1 MKRLLKATDNIF
13 KKDKLY
19 LIILTVVIWRIYL
32 FLIAYFAK
40 ILIPQFITR
49 FPYVEVLKN
58 SGLPYWVWSFG
69 NFDGVHYIRIAK
81 DGYAYQFTQAF
92 FPMYPIL
99 IKLVSFIT
107 FGNYL
112 VAALL
117 ISNTCFLI
125 AVILFYKITK
135 NIFNQSI
142 AFWSCLFI
150 IFSPTSFYFA
160 SVYTES
166 LFFLLVILSFY
177 FYEKE
182 NYILSSIFGAFS
194 SLTRLIGIYLSVV
207 LTKIAKRKNYF
218 SLFIVPFGLIVYML
232 YLKITFD
239 NPIYFLTAQSAFGQE
254 RSTTNLVLLPQ
265 VFYRSIQQMFTTHG
279 FVLFN
284 STFDFISTLIC
295 LILLLYSFKM
305 VRKSWVIFSLLAVL
319 TPTLT
324 GSLISMPRYI
334 IIAFPMYIVVASINN
349 IWIKVILLV
358 LSIGLLAITTTF
370 FTRGY
375 WIA

>member
-1 MKRLLKATDNIF
+1 MLSKAANNTF

-19 LIILTVVIWRIYL
+19 LIILIVVIWRIFL

-40 ILIPQFITR
+40 IFFPQFVTR
-49 FPYVEVLKN
+49 FPYVETLKD

-69 NFDGVHYIRIAK
+69 NFDGVHYLRIAE

-99 IKLVSFIT
+99 VKLVSIIT

-117 ISNTCFLI
+117 VSNICFLLGI
-125 AVILFYKITK
+125 TYFYKLTK
-135 NIFNQSI
+135 NIFDQSV

-150 IFSPTSFYFA
+150 IFSPTSFYFG

-166 LFFLLVILSFY
+166 LFFLLIILAFY

-194 SLTRLIGIYLSVV
+194 SLTRLIGIFLSVTLV
-207 LTKIAKRKNYF
+207 KIAKRKNYL

-232 YLKITFD
+232 YLKITFN
-239 NPIYFLTAQSAFGQE
+239 NPLYFLTAQSAFGQE
-254 RSTTNLVLLPQ
+254 RTTASLIFLPQ
-265 VFYRSIQQMFTTHG
+265 VFYRSIQQILTTRG
-279 FVLFN
+279 FVRFN
-284 STFDFISTLIC
+284 SAFDFLSTVIC
-295 LILLLYSFKM
+295 LILLLYSLKY
-305 VRKSWVIFSLLAVL
+305 VKKSWIFFSLLAVL

-334 IIAFPMYIVVASINN
+334 LTAFPIYIVLATINN
-349 IWIKVILLV
+349 TWIKVILLA
-358 LSIGLLAITTTF
+358 LSISLLAITTTL